1 MSCLFCEIVAG
12 RTPARKAYEDDE
24 VLAFHDIKP
33 QAPTHVLVIPKR
45 HIESLLELTADDDAV
60 IGRIV
65 RTARDLARQLGLAD
79 RGFRV
84 VFNCGDDAGYSV
96 YHVHLHLVGGRR
108 LGWPPVRTSP
118 AGPEPGT
125 ARPRG
130 RCPPPSSRPR
140 R

>member
-12 RTPARKAYEDDE
+12 RIPARAVYQDEE

-45 HIESLLELTADDDAV
+45 HIESLLELTAADDAV
-60 IGRIV
+60 VGHLV
-65 RTARDLARQLGLAD
+65 RTAQDLARKLGLAE

-96 YHVHLHLVGGRR
+96 YHIHLHLVGGRR
-108 LGWPPVRTSP
+108 LGWPP
-118 AGPEPGT
+118 G
-125 ARPRG
+125 
-130 RCPPPSSRPR
+130 
-140 R
+140 